1 VPGRRTLAVAVSW
14 VLALGLAWGIVGLP
28 ERCPTVSPA
37 EAEAAAVETVEWF
50 ARNQLADGRW
60 VYRYNL
66 DRDEVDLQPHTV
78 RHSGVTMSLY
88 QAHEAGIEGALEIA
102 DAGTEWSLSHLL
114 EHDGWAAVAPTSQVP
129 TGGTALLLAGLAIR
143 RDATDDPRYDDE
155 MRAMGRF
162 LEAMT
167 EPSGAVLAVWDS
179 REERPIPGVYS
190 QFFTGEAYFA
200 LALLAHVDPDGGWD
214 AVADRIGHYL
224 ATERDEAEEIFPPT
238 SDHWAAY
245 GLAASALGAGPLS
258 DAERDYALRQAGIF
272 SVQVRYESQRTGEG
286 LNRWV
291 LRGPRALA
299 AGVGTLGEGLGS
311 LWQLAEHDDVV
322 AGERDAIGERLRCVA
337 GMLVERQKDATQA
350 AETARPDL
358 VQGAWFRLGWTQKDD
373 QQHALSALLLA
384 LPALAES
391 ETGDGSSGGDSLGR
405 TLWLVIIAVAVVN
418 PLRVRRLLA
427 ASGDAAPA
435 SGRAGWR
442 GGPAIRALTG
452 AAVTAAGLVAV
463 AAVADPLLRGIDV
476 SPPTALIAAG
486 LVAGLTAVGDF
497 LRPRVEPWATP
508 AANPSGRLAP
518 VVPVAVP
525 GLLRPAAVLL
535 VLALAAD
542 VGFAT
547 GLAVAAGAVA
557 CAAAAARPATREP
570 GWLDAVLWRAVA
582 AVAIVGAVDLMIDG
596 IFAV

>member
-1 VPGRRTLAVAVSW
+1 
-14 VLALGLAWGIVGLP
+14 
-28 ERCPTVSPA
+28 
-37 EAEAAAVETVEWF
+37 
-50 ARNQLADGRW
+50 
-60 VYRYNL
+60 
-66 DRDEVDLQPHTV
+66 
-78 RHSGVTMSLY
+78 
-88 QAHEAGIEGALEIA
+88 
-102 DAGTEWSLSHLL
+102 
-114 EHDGWAAVAPTSQVP
+114 VAPTRQVP

-143 RDATDDPRYDDE
+143 RDATGDPRYDDE

-167 EPSGAVLAVWDS
+167 EPSGAVLAAWDS
-179 REERPIPGVYS
+179 GTERPIPGVYS

-200 LALLAHVDPDGGWD
+200 LALLAEVDPGGGWD
-214 AVADRIGHYL
+214 ATANRIGEYL
-224 ATERDEAEEIFPPT
+224 ATERDEAEDIFPPT

-245 GLAASALGAGPLS
+245 GLDASARGAGRALS
-258 DAERDYALRQAGIF
+258 GTEREYAQRLAGIF

-311 LWQLAEHDDVV
+311 LWQLAGHDV
-322 AGERDAIGERLRCVA
+322 ALADDALADDRDAIGERLRCVA
-337 GMLVERQKDATQA
+337 GMLVDRQKDAAQA
-350 AETARPDL
+350 AETAQPEL

-391 ETGDGSSGGDSLGR
+391 GTGDGSSGGDSLGR

-418 PLRVRRLLA
+418 PLRVRSLLA
-427 ASGDAAPA
+427 AT
-435 SGRAGWR
+435 GRRHSLAMPTLAG
-442 GGPAIRALTG
+442 AV
-452 AAVTAAGLVAV
+452 VTAAGLAAV
-463 AAVADPLLRGIDV
+463 AAVAAPLLRGIDV

-497 LRPRVEPWATP
+497 LRPRVEPWA
-508 AANPSGRLAP
+508 ASSANAPGRLPP

-547 GLAVAAGAVA
+547 GLAVAVGVVA
-557 CAAAAARPATREP
+557 CAVAAARPAAGEP
-570 GWLDAVLWRAVA
+570 SRLEAVLWRAVA
-582 AVAIVGAVDLMIDG
+582 AVAVVGAVDLIVDG
-596 IFAV
+596 IFAI